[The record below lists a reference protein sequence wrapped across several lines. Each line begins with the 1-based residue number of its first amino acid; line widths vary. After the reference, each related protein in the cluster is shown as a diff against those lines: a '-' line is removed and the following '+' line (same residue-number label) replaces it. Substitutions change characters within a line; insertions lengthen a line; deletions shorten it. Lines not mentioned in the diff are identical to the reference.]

1 VNPPSS
7 SHALVVRTC
16 TYRLARRRDSR
27 RRPGSAIPGWTCAL
41 IRSGVSLN
49 AAHWPTHNASQA
61 LRLYGRFQT
70 RNPCFFS
77 CGRGQVAH
85 AGGTLCKAAPLVPA
99 FRDAGGADG
108 RSRGEQL
115 EAVRGTEPWATA
127 NKQRVAEL
135 MARRAL
141 HVHVCIVSMWGSTQE
156 PQARGARATAARA
169 VSPAVTARAHARTRF
184 CWGGLRRAGVLCA
197 L

>member
-1 VNPPSS
+1 MHLPIGTSERLTAPPGICY
-7 SHALVVRTC
+7 T
-16 TYRLARRRDSR
+16 RLDARVDY
-27 RRPGSAIPGWTCAL
+27 
-41 IRSGVSLN
+41 
-49 AAHWPTHNASQA
+49 WPTHNASQA

-99 FRDAGGADG
+99 FHRDAGGADG

-169 VSPAVTARAHARTRF
+169 VSPAVTARARAHAHQVLL
-184 CWGGLRRAGVLCA
+184 GGA
-197 L
+197 